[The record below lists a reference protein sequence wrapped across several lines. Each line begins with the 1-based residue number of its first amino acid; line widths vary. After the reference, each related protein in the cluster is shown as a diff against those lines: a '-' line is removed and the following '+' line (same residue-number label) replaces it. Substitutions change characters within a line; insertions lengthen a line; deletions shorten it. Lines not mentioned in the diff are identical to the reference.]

1 MNSALWAAKTG
12 LDAQQTRM
20 TVVSHNLANAS
31 TNGFKKDRAVFE
43 DLLYQNVKQ
52 VGGATS
58 QDTVAPT
65 GLNLGTG
72 VRVVATE
79 KNYTQGGMNNTG
91 NALDVAIN
99 GRGFFQVLMP
109 DGSFAYTRDGS
120 FRMSPEGELVTSNGY
135 KVQPAISIPNG
146 AQSITIGSDGVVSAQ
161 MAGQSATTQ
170 IGTVQL
176 TDFVNPAGLQ
186 PRGENLLVESA
197 ASGPAQTS
205 TPGLNGLGSLQQGFL
220 EGSNVNVVEELVTMI
235 ETQRAYEMNSK
246 AISTTDQMLQYVS
259 NNL

>member
-1 MNSALWAAKTG
+1 MDSALWAAKTG

-20 TVVSHNLANAS
+20 TVISHNLANVG

-52 VGGATS
+52 VGAATS

-79 KNYTQGGMNNTG
+79 KNYTQGSMNNTG

-99 GRGFFQVLMP
+99 GRGFFQVLLP

-120 FRMSPEGELVTSNGY
+120 FKMSAEGELVTSSGY
-135 KVQPAISIPNG
+135 KIQPGITIPSG
-146 AQSITIGSDGVVSAQ
+146 AQSISVGTDGVISAQ
-161 MAGQSATTQ
+161 VAGQSSPTQ
-170 IGTVQL
+170 IGTLQL

-186 PRGENLLVESA
+186 PRGENLLSESA

-205 TPGLNGLGSLQQGFL
+205 TPGLNGLGTLQSGFL
-220 EGSNVNVVEELVTMI
+220 EGSNVNVVEELVSMI

-246 AISTTDQMLQYVS
+246 AISTSDQMLQYVS
-259 NNL
+259 QNL